1 MAYLNEKASKRLLL
15 TNARTTIQKRG
26 LKPMKVREAMTPSPN
41 CVRPNDPVQLAAQ
54 EMKLHNVGLLPVRDD
69 GILFGVITD
78 RDIAIGCVATGNSPM
93 ECLVK
98 DYMTAN
104 PITIGPESDTDEA
117 YELMGREQVR
127 RLCVMEDGKLI
138 GIISLGDLAVQALD
152 AQNLA
157 RTLARISQPVR
168 SGEPVI
174 R

>member
-1 MAYLNEKASKRLLL
+1 
-15 TNARTTIQKRG
+15 
-26 LKPMKVREAMTPSPN
+26 MKVREAMTPNPN
-41 CVRPNDPVQLAAQ
+41 CVRPNDSVQLAAQ
-54 EMKLHNVGLLPVRDD
+54 EMKLHNVGVLPVRDD

-78 RDIAIGCVATGNSPM
+78 RDIAVQCVATGNNPID
-93 ECLVK
+93 CLVK

-104 PITIGPESDTDEA
+104 PITINPDADTAEA
-117 YELMGREQVR
+117 HDLMGREQVR
-127 RLCVMEDGKLI
+127 RLCVMEGGMLI

-168 SGEPVI
+168 SGEPVF

>member
-1 MAYLNEKASKRLLL
+1 
-15 TNARTTIQKRG
+15 
-26 LKPMKVREAMTPSPN
+26 MKVREAMTPAPS
-41 CVRPNDPVQLAAQ
+41 CVRPNDTVQLAAQ
-54 EMKLHNVGLLPVRDD
+54 EMKLHNVGVLPVCDD
-69 GILFGVITD
+69 GMLFGVITD
-78 RDIAIGCVATGNSPM
+78 RDIAVQCVATGNNPID
-93 ECLVK
+93 CLVR

-104 PITIGPESDTDEA
+104 AITIGPDSDTDEA

-157 RTLARISQPVR
+157 RSLARISQPVR

>member
-1 MAYLNEKASKRLLL
+1 
-15 TNARTTIQKRG
+15 
-26 LKPMKVREAMTPSPN
+26 MKLREAMTPNPN
-41 CVRPNDPVQLAAQ
+41 CVRPNDMVQLAAQ
-54 EMKLHNVGLLPVRDD
+54 EMKLHNVGILPVCDD
-69 GILFGVITD
+69 GMLFGVITD
-78 RDIAIGCVATGNSPM
+78 RDIAVECVATGNNPID
-93 ECLVK
+93 CLVK

-104 PITIGPESDTDEA
+104 PITISPDADTDEA

-127 RLCVMEDGKLI
+127 RLCVMEDGKLK

-157 RTLARISQPVR
+157 RALARISQPVR

>member
-1 MAYLNEKASKRLLL
+1 
-15 TNARTTIQKRG
+15 
-26 LKPMKVREAMTPSPN
+26 MKVREAMTPAPS
-41 CVRPNDPVQLAAQ
+41 CVRPNDTVQLAAQ
-54 EMKLHNVGLLPVRDD
+54 EMKLHNVGVLPVCDD
-69 GILFGVITD
+69 GMLFGVITD
-78 RDIAIGCVATGNSPM
+78 RDIAVQCVATGNNPID
-93 ECLVK
+93 CLVR

-104 PITIGPESDTDEA
+104 AITIGPDSDTDEA

-168 SGEPVI
+168 SGEPVFG
-174 R
+174 

>member
-1 MAYLNEKASKRLLL
+1 
-15 TNARTTIQKRG
+15 
-26 LKPMKVREAMTPSPN
+26 MKVREAMTPNPS
-41 CVRPNDPVQLAAQ
+41 CVRPNDMVQLAAQ
-54 EMKLHNVGLLPVRDD
+54 EMKLHNVGILPVCDD
-69 GILFGVITD
+69 GMLFGVITD
-78 RDIAIGCVATGNSPM
+78 RDIAVECVATGNNPID
-93 ECLVK
+93 CLVK

-104 PITIGPESDTDEA
+104 PITIGPDEDTDEA

-152 AQNLA
+152 AQILG